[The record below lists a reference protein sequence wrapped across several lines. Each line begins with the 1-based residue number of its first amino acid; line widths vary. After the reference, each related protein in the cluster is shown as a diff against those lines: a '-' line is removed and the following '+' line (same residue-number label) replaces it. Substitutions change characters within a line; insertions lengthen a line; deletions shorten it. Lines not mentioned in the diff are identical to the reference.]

1 MSDADELLTI
11 EQAAGFL
18 NVSEAS
24 LRRWTNSGQLACLRV
39 GRRRERR
46 FRRAD
51 LLAFMEEQ
59 PARVATGP
67 KEVSVARRRHTLIAG
82 LELAH
87 GTHLCGIYGSDS
99 GRAELAAAFLAGGF
113 SPGSICFLVTPPS
126 VRNGI
131 LMSLEESRPSLRGDI
146 DAGRL
151 VLSEHAASAQAQLD
165 RLATLFL
172 EASRAGAHSLRVVG
186 DMWGMAKSASPEAL
200 MEFEAAYDEHISH
213 RFPVV
218 ALCQYDAR
226 RFSGLAI
233 LDALK
238 QHKDTFRYP
247 ADRVL
252 A

>member
-1 MSDADELLTI
+1 MSQPEELLNI
-11 EQAAGFL
+11 EQAASFL

-51 LLAFMEEQ
+51 LVAFMEEQ
-59 PARVATGP
+59 PARVATEP
-67 KEVSVARRRHTLIAG
+67 QEVAVARRQHTLIDG
-82 LELAH
+82 LELDH

-99 GRAELAAAFLAGGF
+99 GRVELAAAFLKGGF
-113 SPGSICFLVTPPS
+113 SPDSVCYLVTPPS
-126 VRNGI
+126 IRKAI
-131 LMSLEESRPSLRGDI
+131 LMTLEKSRPSLRGDI

-151 VLSEHAASAQAQLD
+151 VLTEHAASAQAQWD
-165 RLATLFL
+165 GLARLFL
-172 EASRAGAHSLRVVG
+172 GATRAGAHSLRVVG
-186 DMWGMAKSASPEAL
+186 DMWGMATSASPEAL
-200 MEFEAAYDEHISH
+200 VEFEAGFDEHLSR

-218 ALCQYDAR
+218 TLCQYDAR

-233 LDALK
+233 LNALK
-238 QHKDTFRYP
+238 EHKDTFRYP